1 MRPTSR
7 SAGTLFLVVADDD
20 FTVFKGGK
28 GFLGGEGLGTRY
40 GQSSEGGWF
49 FEHDWQGPPRYVQV
63 RGWFFGEEL
72 VRYCFLLSLSKISRS
87 LCGLEFDLLV
97 FEISVGQWF
106 FLTLFLPGSVSEPGN
121 K

>member
-20 FTVFKGGK
+20 FTVFKCGK

-87 LCGLEFDLLV
+87 R
-97 FEISVGQWF
+97 ISVRIGVRSPG
-106 FLTLFLPGSVSEPGN
+106 LRDLRRPVVLPNAIPPRVR
-121 K
+121 